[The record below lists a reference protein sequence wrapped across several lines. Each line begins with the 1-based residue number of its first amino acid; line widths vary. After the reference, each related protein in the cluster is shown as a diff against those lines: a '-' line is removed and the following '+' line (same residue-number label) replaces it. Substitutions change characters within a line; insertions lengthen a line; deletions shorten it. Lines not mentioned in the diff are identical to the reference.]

1 MLRRI
6 EIECLE
12 GSICD
17 EIAGGYDSN
26 QDVKLS
32 TPLYYAISGAKD
44 TLVTVSEDVNKL
56 RKKCISD
63 ALRIWMPPNTIVSSS
78 NSELV
83 IEGEECHLNLYD
95 AIKDPSVD
103 ELVQHIKNIVFNAE
117 EVRKKYAVESRRAK
131 NSCYYFGNL
140 IDVGC
145 TVKDALQHP
154 NKVINSW
161 VYWYIAENYYND
173 ELSVLDGD
181 GKDVTDNLIP
191 SDAQRIANAIKRV
204 ANKDVYSII
213 IKDCDIHFY

>member
-1 MLRRI
+1 MIRDI

-12 GSICD
+12 ESIYNK
-17 EIAGGYDSN
+17 IANGYDSN
-26 QDVKLS
+26 QDVKLY
-32 TPLYYAISGAKD
+32 TPLHYAICGSKD
-44 TLVTVSEDVNKL
+44 THVVVSNDVNKL
-56 RKKCISD
+56 RKNCISN
-63 ALRIWMPPNTIVSSS
+63 ALRMWVLPNTIVSSS
-78 NSELV
+78 NSELIV
-83 IEGEECHLNLYD
+83 GGECHFNLYN
-95 AIKDPSVD
+95 AVKDPSVD
-103 ELVQHIKNIVFNAE
+103 EMVQHIKNIVFDTE
-117 EVRKKYAVESRRAK
+117 EVRKNYAVGERAK
-131 NSCYYFGNL
+131 DPCYYFGNL

>member
-131 NSCYYFGNL
+131 NSCYYFGKL
-140 IDVGC
+140 IDIGC
-145 TVKDALQHP
+145 TVTDALQHQ
-154 NKVINSW
+154 NKVIDSW
-161 VYWYIAENYYND
+161 VYWRIAEDYNN
-173 ELSVLDGD
+173 EFSILNGD
-181 GKDVTDNLIP
+181 GKDVTADLIP
-191 SDAQRIANAIKRV
+191 ISTQRIVEAIRYANAYPI
-204 ANKDVYSII
+204 YSITLPR
-213 IKDCDIHFY
+213 CDIHFY